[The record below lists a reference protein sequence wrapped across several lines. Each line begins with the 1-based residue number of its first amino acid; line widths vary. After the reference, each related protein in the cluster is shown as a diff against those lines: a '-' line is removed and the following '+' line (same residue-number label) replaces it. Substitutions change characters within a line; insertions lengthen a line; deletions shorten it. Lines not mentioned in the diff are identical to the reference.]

1 VVACFAVKRPLGNYG
16 EVTAKHAN
24 GRKEEREEIPNPNPR
39 SGIVSRLLSHE
50 TFVLMA
56 KKKAITKVEKKLLI
70 TGGTGFLGTHIVRQ
84 LLDAGQKNLRVMASG
99 VPDWMKDLGVEPI
112 VGSVTNRDDVASA
125 VRNVSAIFHLAGKVS
140 RDNEDAAAMNRVH
153 VEGTRML
160 CEAAKEAGVA
170 TMLLA
175 SSSGTI
181 AVSED
186 EQVFDETFPQP
197 VDVLSRWAYYASKYY
212 QERTALENFDGEG
225 RKLVILNPSLLLG
238 PDDERLSSTKPVLDF
253 LGRKIPYSPSGG
265 LSFVDARDAA
275 AAFIAALEKGR
286 HQEKYLLGAAN
297 MTFPEFFGRLERLSG
312 VAAPMLKVPK
322 KLAMAGSSM
331 IESVFKNWGKASP
344 VASKEV
350 EQAEYFWY
358 FDSTKAKEELG
369 FEPRDPQETLQDT
382 IRYLRREFLGE
393 GVF

>member
-1 VVACFAVKRPLGNYG
+1 MP
-16 EVTAKHAN
+16 
-24 GRKEEREEIPNPNPR
+24 
-39 SGIVSRLLSHE
+39 
-50 TFVLMA
+50 
-56 KKKAITKVEKKLLI
+56 KKKAIAKIEKKILI

-84 LLDAGQKNLRVMASG
+84 LLDAGEKNLRVMASS
-99 VPDWMKDLGVEPI
+99 VPEWMKDAGVEPSE
-112 VGSVTNRDDVASA
+112 GSVTNPADVAVA
-125 VRNVSAIFHLAGKVS
+125 VRNASAIFHLAGKVS
-140 RDNEDAAAMNRVH
+140 RDNEDAIAMNKIH
-153 VEGTRML
+153 LEGTRIL
-160 CEAAKEAGVA
+160 CEAAKEAGVT

-186 EQVFDETFPQP
+186 EQMFDETYPQP
-197 VDVLSRWAYYASKYY
+197 VEIISRWAYYASKYY
-212 QERTALENFDGEG
+212 QERAALANFDGDG
-225 RKLVILNPSLLLG
+225 RRLVILNPSLLLG

-265 LSFVDARDAA
+265 LNFVDARDAA
-275 AAFIAALEKGR
+275 TAFISALEKGR
-286 HQEKYLLGAAN
+286 HQEKYLLGSAN

-358 FDSTKAKEELG
+358 FDSLKAEQELG
-369 FEPRDPQETLQDT
+369 FAPRDPQETLQDT
-382 IRYLRREFLGE
+382 IRYLRKNFLGD
-393 GVF
+393 GVFE